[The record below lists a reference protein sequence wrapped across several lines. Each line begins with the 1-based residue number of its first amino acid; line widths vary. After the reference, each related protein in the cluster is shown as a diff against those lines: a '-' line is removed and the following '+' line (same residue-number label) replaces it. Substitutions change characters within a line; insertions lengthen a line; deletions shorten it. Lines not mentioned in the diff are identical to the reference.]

1 MVESLVDIAYRRLKK
16 KEHYENMHGSGSFER
31 KVLEPYLGKHVT
43 LQGRVAA
50 ICLEKGYYRI
60 TLRDVIIQGRN
71 LDHINFLLKEDSKY
85 VNWAVEA
92 LKYHSVVKVQAAV
105 KRYRSGSRSTYG
117 LADAK
122 KLELVKRGEES
133 PITGDITPY
142 FTQWGTESILHWK
155 PFMVNGF
162 NYYNLSK
169 VSLLKDSDL
178 QYLER
183 LLSCGLRAGLLCNT
197 FAEVNIGKQCTQKGS
212 FTRARI
218 IQEYL
223 KSKGNS
229 EYLNFLQYE
238 RTKEEAQLG
247 LEVADLHY
255 FSSIQT
261 NKYIKGLKE
270 KANWV
275 YIPMSNPVFH
285 GTTGVPFVMK
295 MRGSLSFAI
304 IYPSLS
310 ADASYFCSRE
320 SLKKLFEDFQIPSG
334 ARVSVYNP
342 ILNRIANIKSE
353 EILND

>member
-31 KVLEPYLGKHVT
+31 KVLEPYSGKHVT
-43 LQGRVAA
+43 LQGRVVG
-50 ICLEKGYYRI
+50 ICVENGYYRV

-85 VNWAVEA
+85 VTHAVKA
-92 LKYHSVVKVQAAV
+92 LRYNGTLKLMAAV
-105 KRYRSGSRSTYG
+105 KKYKSGSRITYG

-155 PFMVNGF
+155 PFMVKDF

-183 LLSCGLRAGLLCNT
+183 LLSCGLRAVLLQNT

-310 ADASYFCSRE
+310 KDASYLCSRE
-320 SLKKLFEDFQIPSG
+320 NLKKLLEDFQIPSG

-342 ILNRIANIKSE
+342 ILNCVANIKSE
-353 EILND
+353 EILNG

>member
-71 LDHINFLLKEDSKY
+71 LDHINFHLKEDSSQ
-85 VNWAVEA
+85 VAIASEA
-92 LKYHSVVKVQAAV
+92 LYCNGVVKLQAAV
-105 KRYRSGSRSTYG
+105 KRYKSGSRSTFG
-117 LADAK
+117 LADVK
-122 KLELVKRGEES
+122 TLELVKSGEKS

-142 FTQWGTESILHWK
+142 FKRWGIGSVLNWK
-155 PFMVNGF
+155 PFMVEGF
-162 NYYNLSK
+162 SYYKLNK

-178 QYLER
+178 KYLER
-183 LLSCGLRAGLLCNT
+183 LLSCGLRVGLLRST

-238 RTKEEAQLG
+238 RTKEESQMG
-247 LEVADLHY
+247 LDVADLYY
-255 FSSIQT
+255 FSTIQT

-275 YIPMSNPVFH
+275 DVPMSNPIFH
-285 GTTGVPFVMK
+285 GATGVPFVMK
-295 MRGSLSFAI
+295 VRGSSSFAI

-310 ADASYFCSRE
+310 KDASYLCSRK

-342 ILNRIANIKSE
+342 ILNCVANIKSE
-353 EILND
+353 EILNG